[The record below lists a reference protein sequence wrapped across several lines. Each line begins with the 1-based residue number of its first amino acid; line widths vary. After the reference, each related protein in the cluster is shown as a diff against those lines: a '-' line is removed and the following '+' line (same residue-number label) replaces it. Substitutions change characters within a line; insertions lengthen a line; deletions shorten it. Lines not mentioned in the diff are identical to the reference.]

1 MKLAQLEL
9 ENRSFPAVLTEDGQA
24 FHSFESLGLSQENLM
39 ALVMKHPEEDMKKLR
54 EAAKTP
60 GTPLTGVRFLAPLRK
75 LPQDMICLGINYMEH
90 AEESARFHKEDW
102 DGKREQAVYF
112 SKRIHETTDPEA
124 LIPRHAELTDA
135 VDYEAELA
143 VVLGKEAKNVKAENA
158 ANYVFGYTIIND
170 VSARDVQNAHKQW
183 YFGKSLDGFTPMGP
197 VLVTADEFSFPPKLD
212 IESRV
217 NGEVRQHSNT
227 DKQIFKIDYVL
238 EELSVGMT
246 LECGTVIATG
256 TPSGVG
262 MGFNPPK
269 YLHSGDTVECEI
281 EGIGV
286 LRNRLA
292 TSSLL

>member
-1 MKLAQLEL
+1 MKLAQIFAQ
-9 ENRSFPAVLTEDGQA
+9 NTAFPAVLSSDGKSY
-24 FHSFESLGLSQENLM
+24 HSFSSLGLPQENLM
-39 ALVMKHPEEDMKKLR
+39 ALVMNHPEEDTRKLQ
-54 EAAKTP
+54 EAAARP
-60 GTPLTGVRFLAPLRK
+60 GTPLEGVRFLAPLKK

-90 AEESARFHKEDW
+90 AAESARFHKEDW

-112 SKRIHETTDPEA
+112 SKRIHETTDPDADIDPHEG
-124 LIPRHAELTDA
+124 LTSA

-143 VVLGKEAKNVKAENA
+143 VVLGKEAKNVKAESA
-158 ANYVFGYTIIND
+158 ADYVFGYTIIND

-197 VLVTADEFSFPPKLD
+197 VLVTADEFEFPPKLD

-227 DKQIFKIDYVL
+227 AQQIFKIDYVL
-238 EELSVGMT
+238 EELSAGMT

-281 EGIGV
+281 DGIGV
-286 LRNRLA
+286 LRNRLG
-292 TSSLL
+292 